1 MADITVAPKEEWT
14 KFEFEKGIQYIQHLF
29 EQLLVMTRYALLF
42 NVSLAAA
49 AGFLIQITKGNI
61 VQQTP
66 IAAVAIFIS
75 LISVVFN
82 AGAWKAHNSSWD
94 MIEAVKDYLQ
104 KLEEKMPDNSDD
116 RLITTLGKVFSSK
129 QKITTRLLTQFFYG
143 FLVCG
148 WGILF
153 SILCAA
159 LFGNAWAASLFK
171 TLN

>member
-82 AGAWKAHNSSWD
+82 AGAWKAH
-94 MIEAVKDYLQ
+94 K
-104 KLEEKMPDNSDD
+104 
-116 RLITTLGKVFSSK
+116 
-129 QKITTRLLTQFFYG
+129 
-143 FLVCG
+143 
-148 WGILF
+148 
-153 SILCAA
+153 
-159 LFGNAWAASLFK
+159 NAR
-171 TLN
+171 